1 MASQIY
7 QITDKSSLQ
16 RVGAGAEKTP
26 TVIYVSNDALPA
38 CREFTPKYEALAE
51 KYSNRDGQETS
62 VRFTQSELS
71 SETSALFKFSPNQ
84 LPVLL
89 FSSPGPKTKTLM
101 SPSIGKVEQ
110 EVEEMLQSAGKL
122 RN

>member
-1 MASQIY
+1 MASQIT

-16 RVGAGAEKTP
+16 KVGAEAESTP
-26 TVIYVSNDALPA
+26 TVIYVSNGALPA
-38 CREFTPKYEALAE
+38 CREFTPEYEALAE
-51 KYSNRDGQETS
+51 KYSKQDGQGTS

-89 FSSPGPKTKTLM
+89 FLSPGPRTKTLM
-101 SPSIGKVEQ
+101 SPSVGNVEQ
-110 EVEEMLQSAGKL
+110 EVEEMLQNVGKS